1 MAKNISQAQENYVQS
16 ITIVPQR
23 YQQGVEG
30 ADWKKGVSN
39 PQANTNYK
47 DGVQRAISE
56 NAWKKGVDKISN
68 EEWKNAAL
76 TKGASSISEG
86 MRQGQ
91 EKYATNFAPILSA
104 INSAVSSLPPRTT
117 DPMANIDSRLKPIV
131 KAAIN
136 AAKK

>member
-1 MAKNISQAQENYVQS
+1 MPKTISQAKENYVQS
-16 ITIVPQR
+16 INIVPQR

-30 ADWKKGVSN
+30 ADWKKGVGSA
-39 PQANTNYK
+39 QANENYK
-47 DGVQRAISE
+47 AGIQKAISE
-56 NAWKKGVDKISN
+56 NSWKKGVDKVSN

-76 TKGASSISEG
+76 TKGAQSISEG

-91 EKYATNFAPILSA
+91 DKYEQNFSPVLSA

-117 DPMANIDSRLKPIV
+117 DPMSNIDSRLKPVV